1 MAMNSRLLLIS
12 GLVVVGV
19 LLLLLVA
26 VGIGAVTHGG
36 VNEFFQ
42 VMGVNFE

>member
-12 GLVVVGV
+12 GLVIVGV

-26 VGIGAVTHGG
+26 VGIGAKAYGG
-36 VNEFFQ
+36 VDEFFQ
-42 VMGVNFE
+42 VMGVTFE